1 MIQFCHANNLEKAVI
16 TTCSGIDKPIGVSG
30 FELTTHALPET
41 LQGSLT
47 GRERIERELKGEA

>member
-16 TTCSGIDKPIGVSG
+16 TTCSGIDKPIWVSG
-30 FELTTHALPET
+30 FELTRAMPET
-41 LQGSLT
+41 LQGSLP